1 MTTQWM
7 NLKGPEGKG
16 LQLRKAVWA
25 ELQEIGARLL
35 TSCVIS
41 SRPWV
46 HPRDRQFA

>member
-35 TSCVIS
+35 TGCVIS
-41 SRPWV
+41 LRLWER
-46 HPRDRQFA
+46 PRDREFA